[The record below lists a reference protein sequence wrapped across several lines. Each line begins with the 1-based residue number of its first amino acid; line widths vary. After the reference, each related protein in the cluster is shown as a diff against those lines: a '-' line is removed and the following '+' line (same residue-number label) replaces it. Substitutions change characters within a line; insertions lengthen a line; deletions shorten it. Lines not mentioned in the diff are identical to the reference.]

1 MFLKHLSASKN
12 VKVLGNILITK
23 NNLWWDS
30 QKGTFAFT
38 TLLVLDSVFRFFL
51 SSKFLL
57 V

>member
-23 NNLWWDS
+23 NNLWCHS